1 MRNSSEVAPKDHDMS
16 DHGISDIDLAD
27 QGVADRGGPDRRSS
41 LRPTARHFLA
51 LLTGNVAL
59 ALGPWFVRIAD
70 SGPVSAGFWRLA
82 LALPLLALFAR
93 TMREPMWGYARKD
106 WWIIIAAGV
115 VFALDLASW
124 HVGIER
130 TRLGNA
136 TLFGNSGS
144 VILMVWGLVTMHRR
158 SHGRP
163 LRREYAAVAMALG
176 GAGLLLGRS
185 MEIDART
192 FAGDLFCIL
201 AGLFYVVYILLVQG
215 IRARFGSWSLLF
227 WSSLAGCPVMLGTA
241 LALGEPVWPTNWWP
255 VIGLMLASQIVGQ
268 GLLVYSL
275 RHFAPLVVG
284 LVLLTQPAI
293 SVLVGWLA
301 FAEVL
306 ALPDAI
312 GMALVG
318 AALVMARAGEGKAG

>member
-1 MRNSSEVAPKDHDMS
+1 MTISRDADLSFRPGPK
-16 DHGISDIDLAD
+16 
-27 QGVADRGGPDRRSS
+27 
-41 LRPTARHFLA
+41 HFLA
-51 LLTGNVAL
+51 LLTGNIAL

-82 LALPLLALFAR
+82 LALPLLALFAFR
-93 TMREPMWGYARKD
+93 AREPMWGFARKD
-106 WWIIIAAGV
+106 WWIIFAAGV

-124 HVGIER
+124 HVGIEM
-130 TRLGNA
+130 TKLGNA

-144 VILMVWGLVTMHRR
+144 VILMIWGLVTMHRR
-158 SHGRP
+158 PHP
-163 LRREYAAVAMALG
+163 REFAAVAMALG

-185 MEIDART
+185 MEIDTRT
-192 FAGDLFCIL
+192 LAGDLFCIL

-215 IRARFGSWSLLF
+215 IRGRFGSWSLLF
-227 WSSLAGCPVMLGTA
+227 WSSLAGVPVMLITA
-241 LALGEPVWPTNWWP
+241 LLLGEPVWPTDWWP
-255 VIGLMLASQIVGQ
+255 VIGLMFASQIVGQ

-275 RHFAPLVVG
+275 RHFPPLVIG

-301 FAEVL
+301 FDEVL
-306 ALPDAI
+306 ALPDAV

-318 AALVMARAGEGKAG
+318 AALVLARVGEGKAGEGPA

>member
-1 MRNSSEVAPKDHDMS
+1 MQPRLK
-16 DHGISDIDLAD
+16 
-27 QGVADRGGPDRRSS
+27 
-41 LRPTARHFLA
+41 HFLA

-93 TMREPMWGYARKD
+93 ARREPMWGFPLRD
-106 WWIIIAAGV
+106 WVIVSVAGV

-124 HVGIER
+124 HIGIEM

-144 VILMVWGLVTMHRR
+144 VILMVWGLIAMQRR
-158 SHGRP
+158 PH
-163 LRREYAAVAMALG
+163 LREYAAVAMALG

-192 FAGDLFCIL
+192 LVGDLFCIL
-201 AGLFYVVYILLVQG
+201 AGLFYVVYILG
-215 IRARFGSWSLLF
+215 IRNVRERFGSWSLLF
-227 WSSLAGCPVMLGTA
+227 WSSLAGCPVLLVIA
-241 LALGEPVWPTNWWP
+241 LALGEPVLPQHWLP
-255 VIGLMLASQIVGQ
+255 VIGLMISSQIIGQ
-268 GLLVYSL
+268 GLLVYAIG
-275 RHFAPLVVG
+275 HFPPLVIG
-284 LVLLTQPAI
+284 LVLLTQPAV
-293 SVLVGWLA
+293 SVLAGWFA
-301 FAEVL
+301 FGEVL

-318 AALVMARAGEGKAG
+318 AALVLARVTEPASESKEA

>member
-1 MRNSSEVAPKDHDMS
+1 M
-16 DHGISDIDLAD
+16 
-27 QGVADRGGPDRRSS
+27 
-41 LRPTARHFLA
+41 HFLA

-70 SGPVSAGFWRLA
+70 SGPVSAGLWRLF
-82 LALPLLALFAR
+82 LALPLLAVFAR
-93 TMREPMWGYARKD
+93 ARREPMWGYARRD
-106 WWIIIAAGV
+106 WVILSVAGV

-124 HVGIER
+124 HVGIEM

-144 VILMVWGLVTMHRR
+144 VILMVWGLIALHRR
-158 SHGRP
+158 PH
-163 LRREYAAVAMALG
+163 LREYAAVAMALG

-201 AGLFYVVYILLVQG
+201 AGLFYVVYILLVQNVRG
-215 IRARFGSWSLLF
+215 RFGSWSLLF
-227 WSSLAGCPVMLGTA
+227 WSSLAGCPVLLAIA
-241 LALGEPVWPTNWWP
+241 LALGEPVLPQHWLP
-255 VIGLMLASQIVGQ
+255 VIGLMIASQIIGQ

-275 RHFAPLVVG
+275 GHFPPLVIG
-284 LVLLTQPAI
+284 LVLLTQPAVSI
-293 SVLVGWLA
+293 IAGWFA
-301 FAEVL
+301 FGEVL
-306 ALPDAI
+306 TLPDAI

-318 AALVMARAGEGKAG
+318 AALVLARIAEPTTEGKEA

>member
-1 MRNSSEVAPKDHDMS
+1 MTNSSDA
-16 DHGISDIDLAD
+16 DL
-27 QGVADRGGPDRRSS
+27 SI
-41 LRPTARHFLA
+41 RPTPKHFLA

-82 LALPLLALFAR
+82 LALPLLALFAWR
-93 TMREPMWGYARKD
+93 GKEPLRGYPRKD
-106 WWIIIAAGV
+106 WLILLAAGI

-130 TRLGNA
+130 TKLGNA

-158 SHGRP
+158 PH
-163 LRREYAAVAMALG
+163 LREFAAVAMALG

-192 FAGDLFCIL
+192 LAGDLFCIL
-201 AGLFYVVYILLVQG
+201 AGLFYVVYILLVQNVRG
-215 IRARFGSWSLLF
+215 RLRPWSLLF

-241 LALGEPVWPTNWWP
+241 LAMGEPVLAQNWWP
-255 VIGLMLASQIVGQ
+255 LIGLMLASQIVGQ

-275 RHFAPLVVG
+275 GHFPPLVIG
-284 LVLLTQPAI
+284 LVLLTQPAV
-293 SVLVGWLA
+293 SVLVGWLS
-301 FAEVL
+301 FGEVL

-318 AALVMARAGEGKAG
+318 AALVLARLGEGKPA